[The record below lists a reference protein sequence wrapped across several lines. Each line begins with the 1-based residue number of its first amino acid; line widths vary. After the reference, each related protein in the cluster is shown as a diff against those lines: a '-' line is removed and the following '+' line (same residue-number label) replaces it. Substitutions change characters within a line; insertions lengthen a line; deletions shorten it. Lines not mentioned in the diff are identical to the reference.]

1 MSPTRQLLLPCEDE
15 IVKNLVD
22 FHSVGYHRI
31 LQNAVVTLVKIEAD
45 KAVLKIYSK
54 QWQVL

>member
-1 MSPTRQLLLPCEDE
+1 VKRVREDE
-15 IVKNLVD
+15 
-22 FHSVGYHRI
+22 
-31 LQNAVVTLVKIEAD
+31 AVENTVETSVKIEAD

>member
-1 MSPTRQLLLPCEDE
+1 MWRKHFSSTPSH
-15 IVKNLVD
+15 ILVENTVET
-22 FHSVGYHRI
+22 S
-31 LQNAVVTLVKIEAD
+31 VKIEAD